1 MIKNFPDHAANE
13 RTFLAWVR
21 TAIAV
26 MAFGFL
32 IERFD
37 LILRLTARAVGQDV
51 PVHYHASNI
60 TGLLFIIMG
69 ILIIVAATARYRKNG
84 REIDNTDI
92 QIIRRH
98 RFDVSFA
105 ALLVI
110 LSVAMFLFF
119 YQGVSS
125 FL

>member
-1 MIKNFPDHAANE
+1 MIRNFPDHAANE

-37 LILRLTARAVGQDV
+37 LILRLTARASGQDI
-51 PVHYHASNI
+51 PVHYHASNV
-60 TGLLFIIMG
+60 TGLLFIVMG
-69 ILIIVAATARYRKNG
+69 IAIIVAATVRYRKNG
-84 REIDNTDI
+84 REIDNPDI
-92 QIIRRH
+92 EIIRRR

-110 LSVAMFLFF
+110 LSVAMFLFLF
-119 YQGVSS
+119 QAVSS
-125 FL
+125 FV